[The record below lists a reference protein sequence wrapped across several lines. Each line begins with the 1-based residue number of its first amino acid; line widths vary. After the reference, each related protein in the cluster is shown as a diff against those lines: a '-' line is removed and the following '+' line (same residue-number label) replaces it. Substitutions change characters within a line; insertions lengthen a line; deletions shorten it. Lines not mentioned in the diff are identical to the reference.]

1 MPPLKASSESVKI
14 YEIHFRLF
22 SSRGLL
28 YARRMSNTVILG
40 VGMTPLGKHLERS
53 VRTLSAEAISAALE
67 DAALPK
73 ERIEAAWFCN
83 TRQGALEGQH
93 GVRGQASLRSYG
105 FEGIPIFNTDNA
117 CASSSSGV
125 MQAFAAVEA
134 GLFEVALVVGAE
146 KMNYPEKR
154 AEMFEAFKGS
164 WDRELADEHIAAL
177 LAIGEGVTP
186 PEGNVDSPE
195 RSVFMDIY
203 AAQARF
209 HMKMFGTTPRQIA
222 AVAAK
227 NHNHSQHNPYA
238 QYRFP
243 MTIDEVLSDRM
254 IVWPVTRAMCA
265 PMSDGAC
272 AIILAS
278 RQFAEKHDGAR
289 RAVGVRGIGA
299 SSSSNRTAAQYDRHL
314 TRVAADR
321 AYAMAGIGPQDVSV
335 AELHDAS
342 AIAEILHSENV
353 GFCDYGDGGALVE
366 SGETTLGGRLP
377 INVSGGLLS
386 KGHPIG
392 ATGAIQ
398 LFELV
403 TQLRGEAGDRQVE
416 KPRIGLAENG
426 GGFHGLEEAAC
437 VVTILEAP

>member
-1 MPPLKASSESVKI
+1 M
-14 YEIHFRLF
+14 
-22 SSRGLL
+22 SRT
-28 YARRMSNTVILG
+28 SIVG
-40 VGMTPLGKHLERS
+40 VGMTPLGKHLDRS
-53 VRTLSAEAISAALE
+53 VRSLAAEAI
-67 DAALPK
+67 DAALQDASLA
-73 ERIEAAWFCN
+73 IGDIDAAWFCN

-93 GVRGQASLRSYG
+93 GVRGQASLRAYG

-125 MQAFAAVEA
+125 LQAFAAVEA
-134 GLFEVALVVGAE
+134 GLFETVLVVGAE

-154 AEMFEAFKGS
+154 EAMFEAFKGS
-164 WDRELADEHIAAL
+164 WDRELADRHLADL
-177 LAIGEGVTP
+177 LATGADVAVPEGVV
-186 PEGNVDSPE
+186 ESAE

-209 HMKMFGTTPRQIA
+209 HMKTFGTTPRQIA
-222 AVAAK
+222 AIAAK
-227 NHNHSQHNPYA
+227 NHNHSQLNPYA

-243 MTIDEVLSDRM
+243 MTVEAVMADRL
-254 IVWPVTRAMCA
+254 IVWPITRAMCA

-272 AIILAS
+272 AIVLMS
-278 RQFAEKHDGAR
+278 RAEAQRRFGR
-289 RAVGVRGIGA
+289 RAVHVRGIGA
-299 SSSSNRTAAQYDRHL
+299 SSSSNRTAEQYDRHL

-321 AYAMAGIGPQDVSV
+321 AYAAAGVAPSDVSV

-353 GFCDYGDGGALVE
+353 GFCDYGEGGALVE
-366 SGETTLGGRLP
+366 SGATALGGRLP

-403 TQLRGEAGDRQVE
+403 TQLRGEAGERQVE
-416 KPRIGLAENG
+416 GARIALAENG

-437 VVTILEAP
+437 VVTILAAEA

>member
-1 MPPLKASSESVKI
+1 MTGSCIV
-14 YEIHFRLF
+14 
-22 SSRGLL
+22 
-28 YARRMSNTVILG
+28 G
-40 VGMTPLGKHLERS
+40 VGITPLGKHLDKS
-53 VRTLSAEAISAALE
+53 VRNLAASAIDEALR
-67 DAALPK
+67 DAGIDK
-73 ERIEAAWFCN
+73 TRIDAAWFCN

-93 GVRGQASLRSYG
+93 GVRGQAALRAYG

-117 CASSSSGV
+117 CASSSSGL

-134 GLFEVALVVGAE
+134 GFFETVLVVGAE

-154 AEMFEAFKGS
+154 EAMFEAFKGS
-164 WDRELADEHIAAL
+164 WDRELADQHLEAL
-177 LAIGEGVTP
+177 LKIGAGTPVPEGV
-186 PEGNVDSPE
+186 EEAPE

-209 HMKMFGTTPRQIA
+209 HMDKFGTTPRQIA

-227 NHNHSQHNPYA
+227 NHTHSQHVPYA

-243 MTIDEVLSDRM
+243 MTVDEVMADRM

-272 AIILAS
+272 AIIVS
-278 RQFAEKHDGAR
+278 AR
-289 RAVGVRGIGA
+289 EIAKRRSGKRAVTIRGIGA
-299 SSSSNRTAAQYDRHL
+299 SSSSDRTAEQYDRHL

-321 AYAMAGIGPQDVSV
+321 AYDMAGLGPDDVSI

-353 GFCDYGDGGALVE
+353 GFCDYGDGGALVV
-366 SGETTLGGRLP
+366 SGESTLGGRRP
-377 INVSGGLLS
+377 VNVSGGLLS

-398 LFELV
+398 IYELV
-403 TQLRGEAGDRQVE
+403 TQLRGEAGKRQVE
-416 KPRIGLAENG
+416 KARIGLAENG

-437 VVTILEAP
+437 VVTILEGS

>member
-1 MPPLKASSESVKI
+1 MTNNVYIVGA
-14 YEIHFRLF
+14 
-22 SSRGLL
+22 
-28 YARRMSNTVILG
+28 
-40 VGMTPLGKHLERS
+40 GMTPLGKHLDKS
-53 VRTLSAEAISAALE
+53 VKDLTAMSVSMALVDANIDKEA
-67 DAALPK
+67 
-73 ERIEAAWFCN
+73 IEAAWFCN

-93 GVRGQASLRSYG
+93 GVRGQSALRAFG
-105 FEGIPIFNTDNA
+105 FESIAIFNTDNA

-125 MQAFAAVEA
+125 AQAFAAVKA
-134 GLFEVALVVGAE
+134 GLFEVALVVGTE

-154 AEMFEAFKGS
+154 EAMFEAFKGS
-164 WDRELADEHIAAL
+164 WDRELADQHLAAL
-177 LAIGEGVTP
+177 LATGDGIDVPVEYRDLG
-186 PEGNVDSPE
+186 E

-209 HMKMFGTTPRQIA
+209 HMQRFGTTQRQIA

-227 NHNHSQHNPYA
+227 NHNHSVLNPYA

-243 MTIDEVLSDRM
+243 QTVEQVLADRM
-254 IVWPVTRAMCA
+254 VSWPITRAMCA
-265 PMSDGAC
+265 PMSDGSGAL
-272 AIILAS
+272 ILAS
-278 RQFAEKHDGAR
+278 ESALAR
-289 RAVGVRGIGA
+289 FDRSRAVNLRGIGV
-299 SSSSNRTAAQYDRHL
+299 SSSSNRTPEQFDRHL

-321 AYAMAGIGPQDVSV
+321 CYEMAGVGPDDINL

-342 AIAEILHSENV
+342 AIAEILHSENCR
-353 GFCDYGDGGALVE
+353 FCDYGDGGVLVE
-366 SGETTLGGRLP
+366 SGDTNLGGRLP

-403 TQLRGEAGDRQVE
+403 QQLRGEAGDRQV
-416 KPRIGLAENG
+416 PSARFGMAENG

-437 VVTILEAP
+437 VVTILEAPVRA

>member
-1 MPPLKASSESVKI
+1 
-14 YEIHFRLF
+14 
-22 SSRGLL
+22 
-28 YARRMSNTVILG
+28 MSNTVILG
-40 VGMTPLGKHLERS
+40 VGMTPLGKHLDRS
-53 VRTLSAEAISAALE
+53 VRSLAAEAITGALA
-67 DAALPK
+67 DAGLGRD
-73 ERIEAAWFCN
+73 RIEAAWFCN

-93 GVRGQASLRSYG
+93 GVRGQASLRAYG

-117 CASSSSGV
+117 CASSSSGLF
-125 MQAFAAVEA
+125 QAFAAVEA

-146 KMNYPEKR
+146 KMNYPDKR
-154 AEMFEAFKGS
+154 VEMFEAFKGS
-164 WDRELADEHIAAL
+164 WDRELADDHIAAL
-177 LAIGEGVTP
+177 LAIGEGVDP
-186 PEGNVDSPE
+186 PEGNVDSAE

-209 HMKMFGTTPRQIA
+209 HMKTFGTTPRQIA
-222 AVAAK
+222 AIAAK
-227 NHNHSQHNPYA
+227 NHNHSLRNPFA

-243 MTIDEVLSDRM
+243 LTIDEVLADRM
-254 IVWPVTRAMCA
+254 VVWPITRSMCA

-272 AIILAS
+272 AIIVAS
-278 RQFAEKHDGAR
+278 RRFAETMDSGR
-289 RAVGVRGIGA
+289 RAVSIRGIGV

-321 AYAMAGIGPQDVSV
+321 AYAKAGVGPEDVSI

-353 GFCDYGDGGALVE
+353 GFCAYGDGGALAE
-366 SGETTLGGRLP
+366 SGETQLGGRLP

-398 LFELV
+398 IFELV

-416 KPRIGLAENG
+416 KARIGLAENG

-437 VVTILEAP
+437 VVTILEAPKI

>member
-1 MPPLKASSESVKI
+1 
-14 YEIHFRLF
+14 
-22 SSRGLL
+22 
-28 YARRMSNTVILG
+28 MSNTVILG

-53 VRTLSAEAISAALE
+53 VRSLSAEAVTAALE
-67 DAALPK
+67 DASLPK

-93 GVRGQASLRSYG
+93 GVRGQASLRAYG

-177 LAIGEGVTP
+177 LAIGEGVMP
-186 PEGNVDSPE
+186 PEGNVDSAE

-209 HMKMFGTTPRQIA
+209 HMKTFGTTPRQIA

-227 NHNHSQHNPYA
+227 NHNHSQYNPYA

-243 MTIDEVLSDRM
+243 MSIDEVLSDRM

-278 RQFAEKHDGAR
+278 RRFAEKHDGAR
-289 RAVGVRGIGA
+289 RAVAIRGIGA
-299 SSSSNRTAAQYDRHL
+299 SSSSNRTAAQYDKHL

-321 AYAMAGIGPQDVSV
+321 AYAMAGVGPQDVSV

-398 LFELV
+398 MFELV

-416 KPRIGLAENG
+416 AARIGLAENG

>member
-1 MPPLKASSESVKI
+1 MIV
-14 YEIHFRLF
+14 
-22 SSRGLL
+22 
-28 YARRMSNTVILG
+28 G
-40 VGMTPLGKHLERS
+40 VGMTPLGKHLDRS
-53 VRTLSAEAISAALE
+53 VRSLTAEAVTAALK
-67 DAALPK
+67 DAGLAR
-73 ERIEAAWFCN
+73 EQIGAAWFCN

-93 GVRGQASLRSYG
+93 GVRGQASLRAYG

-125 MQAFAAVEA
+125 FQAFAAVQA
-134 GLFEVALVVGAE
+134 GLFDVVLVVGAE
-146 KMNYPEKR
+146 KMNYPDKR
-154 AEMFEAFKGS
+154 VEMFEAFKGS

-177 LAIGEGVTP
+177 LATGEGVTP
-186 PEGNVDSPE
+186 PEGVVDSPE

-209 HMKMFGTTPRQIA
+209 HMKTFGTTPRQIA

-227 NHNHSQHNPYA
+227 NHNHSQLNPYA

-243 MTIDEVLSDRM
+243 MTVDQVLEDRM

-265 PMSDGAC
+265 PMSDGAG
-272 AIILAS
+272 AIVIAS
-278 RQFAEKHDGAR
+278 ADFARKLDGGR
-289 RAVGVRGIGA
+289 RAVKIRGVGV
-299 SSSSNRTAAQYDRHL
+299 SSSSNRTAMEYDHHL

-321 AYAMAGIGPQDVSV
+321 AYAMAGVAPGDVSV

-353 GFCDYGDGGALVE
+353 GFCAYGEGGPLVE
-366 SGETTLGGRLP
+366 SGATTLGGRLP

-403 TQLRGEAGDRQVE
+403 TQLRGEAGERQVAGA
-416 KPRIGLAENG
+416 RIALAENG

-437 VVTILEAP
+437 VVTILEAPSAA